1 MDEEYDVIILGT
13 GLTECVL
20 SGLMS
25 VAGKKVLHMDRNN
38 YYGGESTSLT
48 PLDAV
53 YKHFGMGTAPED
65 LGRGRDWNVDLIPKF
80 IMGSGKLVKL
90 LIHTGVTRY
99 LEFKCIEGSY
109 VYKGGNNKKIFK
121 VPANEKEAL
130 STSLMGIFEKRKFR
144 SLLMYIQQFNIEDPK
159 TWNDLDPK
167 TSTTKDMFRKYNVDE
182 NTQDVCGHAL
192 ALYRSE
198 AYKDAPMRE
207 FVERVQLYYSSLT
220 RYEGG
225 KSPYLYPLYGLGELP
240 QGFAR
245 LSAIYGGTY
254 MLDKEGCEI
263 VYGDDGKVIGVK
275 SAGETARCK
284 MVICDP
290 LYAMDKVKKTDKVVR
305 AICILDKPVPNTKDA
320 CSTQIIIPQNQVQR
334 KHDIYVSVVSSAHS
348 IAPKGFFL
356 GIVSTTVETDNP
368 EAELTLGINLL
379 GNPLQK
385 FVTIS
390 DLYEPVEGSEKSN
403 VFISKSYD
411 ATSHFESTC
420 DDILDLYEKIMG
432 EKFDFDKVNFSQ
444 EEEQQE
450 SH

>member
-130 STSLMGIFEKRKFR
+130 STCKCLKIAA
-144 SLLMYIQQFNIEDPK
+144 
-159 TWNDLDPK
+159 DL
-167 TSTTKDMFRKYNVDE
+167 TTGM
-182 NTQDVCGHAL
+182 CGGNAL